1 MDDERIDFAIQND
14 VAIEFLSD
22 LVEHLKQTGN
32 PLQIS
37 SGLGAVDIGVEGC
50 ICLSFMNS
58 YEHEYGNS
66 IAIDRQ
72 PEAPDANL

>member
-14 VAIEFLSD
+14 VAIEFLGD

-37 SGLGAVDIGVEGC
+37 SGLGVVDMGVEGR
-50 ICLSFMNS
+50 ICLSFMDS
-58 YEHEYGNS
+58 YEYEYGNS
-66 IAIDRQ
+66 IAIDRHL
-72 PEAPDANL
+72 EE